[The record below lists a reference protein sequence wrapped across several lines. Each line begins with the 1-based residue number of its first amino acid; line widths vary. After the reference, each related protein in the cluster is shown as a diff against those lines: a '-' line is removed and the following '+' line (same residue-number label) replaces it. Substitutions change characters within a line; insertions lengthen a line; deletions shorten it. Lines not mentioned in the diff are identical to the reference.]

1 MPIYVYPQ
9 GPSAPISRLKRVDE
23 QASANEPTN
32 LDVQQEVAII
42 GETIPLI
49 FGKRVTYENS
59 EGKEVTH
66 GGCWT
71 DPRLIQIG
79 LKDDA
84 FSLLYVLTQG
94 RLVTLSEDDV
104 RYGST
109 PITDID
115 PRSLCLAYQ
124 QIPDCVDIEYTPGGS
139 LGWEQTII
147 SSGPTLAIDQSEE
160 KLAVWTSTNDKCIG
174 FSMSLSGTI
183 TVQGSGNFLEE
194 ETVSLVTGVFAG
206 QTVGRC
212 PDVTIPKN
220 YGQAINRPA
229 DYPSSPYYA
238 GSLNGQMGNLN
249 QISNGRIPAADAYSS
264 RVVFNESIAYSAFS
278 YRTWMYRVINVATEE
293 VVRTGQIKAGG
304 NEQIFTLTE
313 DNLPAAQYRVEFY
326 DTSAERTQAPSTLK
340 VEWGFNDGY
349 YVKYYVEQ
357 IPGKVQAAI
366 RHQNNVLA
374 SFNNTLV
381 ENISGTEKVSVGIP
395 QVVERVYDELLLPDV
410 PNGGNVITAGYRNL
424 TLLGFKGPV
433 ADLRPPLGPDYFL
446 QLHCF
451 CREGIYVKQQLQN
464 YELGPSNVY
473 SDLVLH
479 LLEQGGMLKTE
490 QIDYQALLYAARFC
504 EQYKLHFNGVLS
516 TTNSGA
522 EWLTRTAPYFLCAP
536 RQIDGMY
543 GLTPV
548 VPIDAQYKVSQD
560 PVTPVMTLTTDDI
573 VQDSYN
579 RQYINVHDRRPV
591 CLVMLFR
598 EQSETGPGQPRTI
611 EVRYPGTAQ
620 EGPFET
626 HDMTEFCVS
635 STHAAYA
642 ARYILAKKRYVEHT
656 VELSIGRRG
665 NMMRPGDIV
674 QIDLALDTT
683 DGAGVT
689 NSTMYEIEQIG
700 EGIGGQVN
708 LTLIHFPVDDS
719 GVSLIAKDI
728 AAGEVEIS

>member
-23 QASANEPTN
+23 QASANEATK

-59 EGKEVTH
+59 NGDEVTH

-71 DPRLIQIG
+71 TPRLIALG
-79 LKDDA
+79 LTNGK
-84 FSLLYVLTQG
+84 FSLMYVLTQG
-94 RLVTLSEDDV
+94 RLVNLPIADV
-104 RYGST
+104 KYGNT
-109 PITDID
+109 KLEEID
-115 PRSLCLAYQ
+115 GNSLCLGYQ

-139 LGWEQTII
+139 LGWESTII
-147 SSGPTLAIDQSEE
+147 SSGPSLSASQSEDQ
-160 KLAVWTSTNDKCIG
+160 LATWTSANNKCIG
-174 FSMSLSGTI
+174 FSMQFNSTI
-183 TVQGSGNFLEE
+183 TVSASEVYIDEQTYRVSSGEY
-194 ETVSLVTGVFAG
+194 AG
-206 QTVGRC
+206 QTFTLC
-212 PDVTIPKN
+212 PSITVPESNGPVSSVSPPYQVQNPT
-220 YGQAINRPA
+220 QAM
-229 DYPSSPYYA
+229 Y
-238 GSLNGQMGNLN
+238 NLN
-249 QISNGRIPAADAYSS
+249 QTSNGRIPRASSYDA
-264 RVVFNESIAYSAFS
+264 RVCFEQIAWTAYS
-278 YRTWMYRVINVATEE
+278 YRTWSYRVIDLASES
-293 VVRTGQIKAGG
+293 VVKAGTVKVGG
-304 NEQIFTLTE
+304 NQQLSSLTV
-313 DNLPAAQYRVEFY
+313 DNLPASQYRVEFY
-326 DTSAERTQAPSTLK
+326 ATTALRSGGPSRYSARWANGTYGVINISNSIYQF
-340 VEWGFNDGY
+340 VHD
-349 YVKYYVEQ
+349 
-357 IPGKVQAAI
+357 AI
-366 RHQNNVLA
+366 RHNNNIVA
-374 SFNNTLV
+374 SYNNALV
-381 ENISGTEKVSVGIP
+381 ENVAGTESVSVSIP
-395 QVVERVYDELLLPDV
+395 TVIERIYDELEFPDA
-410 PNGGNVITAGYRNL
+410 PGSGEVITAGYRNL
-424 TLLGFKGPV
+424 TLVGITGTTAGLRPV
-433 ADLRPPLGPDYFL
+433 AGPDYFL

-536 RQIDGMY
+536 RQVDGKY

-548 VPIDAQYKVSQD
+548 VPIDAQYKISEAA
-560 PVTPVMTLTTDDI
+560 VTPVMTLTTDDI

-579 RQYINVHDRRPV
+579 RQYINVRDRRPV

-620 EGPFET
+620 DGPFET

-635 STHAAYA
+635 ATHAAYA

-656 VELSIGRRG
+656 VELAIGRRG
-665 NMMRPGDIV
+665 NMLRPGDIV

-683 DGAGVT
+683 DGAGIT
-689 NSTMYEIEQIG
+689 DSTFYEIEQIG
-700 EGIGGQVN
+700 EGIGGAVN
-708 LTLIHFPVDDS
+708 LTLIHFPVDGS